1 MKRTKA
7 ASGLALPALLVP
19 ALGMTGHFG
28 EGYSSSVPGGPA
40 DLRYRAFTIYTA
52 QDACARSPHPDRLQ
66 VRPEPLVLKVG
77 DRLHRSNVEHRVS
90 ELIIEA
96 YGADGEFLSAVP
108 IIVSTSDR
116 QNVTMAR
123 SDWDYLE
130 AVREGE
136 DELVVA
142 WACPTPDGLPLEK
155 RVRLSVRA
163 GDGRAD

>member
-1 MKRTKA
+1 MA
-7 ASGLALPALLVP
+7 GFALLALLVP
-19 ALGMTGHFG
+19 APGMTGHFG

-40 DLRYRAFTIYTA
+40 DIRYRAFTLYTA
-52 QDACARSPHPDRLQ
+52 QEACARSPHPDRLQ
-66 VRPEPLVLKVG
+66 VRPEPLIFKVG
-77 DRLHRSNVEHRVS
+77 DRLHRSNVENRVS

-108 IIVSTSDR
+108 ILVSTSDR
-116 QNVTMAR
+116 QNVTAAR

-155 RVRLSVRA
+155 RVRLIVHA
-163 GDGRAD
+163 GDAPAD